1 MSKRSQTGNSTLS
14 QILGT
19 KTVKEIIGGPL
30 IINGRQLT
38 LSKAIRAGDFIFL
51 TGQVPM
57 KDGVPMTEGTIEE
70 QTRGCIE
77 LIRETLKEAG
87 CKLNDVVK
95 SMVWLKNREDFPG
108 FNEVYG
114 EYFSDAPP
122 VRSALVSDF
131 LIDIKIEIECLAYK
145 PDIS

>member
-1 MSKRSQTGNSTLS
+1 
-14 QILGT
+14 
-19 KTVKEIIGGPL
+19 
-30 IINGRQLT
+30 
-38 LSKAIRAGDFIFL
+38 
-51 TGQVPM
+51 
-57 KDGVPMTEGTIEE
+57 MTEGTIEE
-70 QTRGCIE
+70 QTRVCIE

-114 EYFSDAPP
+114 EYFSDGLP